1 MNNAE
6 WMIKQG
12 YKFRELTCK
21 CSKTGNCDYDILLNN
36 KCVGKV
42 KDSYSNEAIT
52 TWLDMEHNELILDEA
67 EKQYLSAVIKPFR
80 DRMLT
85 IAKLHEDTGE
95 YFIELRL
102 CTNGR
107 EQTIDFPYFYGG
119 MYEGMEDNVWYT
131 LKTLGL

>member
-1 MNNAE
+1 MKNAE

-52 TWLDMEHNELILDEA
+52 TWLDMEHNELILDDA
-67 EKQYLSAVIKPFR
+67 EKRYLKGVIRPFR
-80 DRMLT
+80 DR
-85 IAKLHEDTGE
+85 IKYIGKTGDATAE
-95 YFIELRL
+95 CIYMQVDSEIFYMP
-102 CTNGR
+102 
-107 EQTIDFPYFYGG
+107 DFNIGT
-119 MYEGMEDNVWYT
+119 MYKGMELDHEYT
-131 LKTLGL
+131 LKELGL